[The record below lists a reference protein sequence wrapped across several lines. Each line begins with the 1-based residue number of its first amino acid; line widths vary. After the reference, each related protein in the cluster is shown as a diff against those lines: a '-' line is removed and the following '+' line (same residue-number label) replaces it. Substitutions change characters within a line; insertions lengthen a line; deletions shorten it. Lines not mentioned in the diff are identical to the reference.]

1 MSIIDNQAKP
11 KNIYNNESLSQF
23 AVNNNQSMMNTI
35 KNEISEQKG
44 TDKAIKEVSKS
55 LKTSIFIVGTISLLA
70 ALVIILIVLLTK
82 KDNNSRI
89 KIKTPETNI
98 DTTYFVD
105 SILNS
110 SKDISESIVKITSEI
125 STMDITI
132 STSITTSMSTLTEE
146 KNLTSIVKDDN
157 NDDIS
162 NFISYEEAQTLIG
175 LKEIKESHDLLN
187 DTSFN
192 LEQFILFCNN
202 TNFSKLNITINDLP
216 ENIES
221 LINNTNNISLS
232 FLEIVKTGLNIYHSK
247 YKSLIQEVNTI
258 NDEITTVFDKFIYP
272 QLDILKG
279 NIDNIRVHLENTIQ
293 TLAIH
298 FKLNLTDYMGNL
310 RYLDVK
316 EDIGNIIR
324 NIYKE
329 TKDKIYDSIEKLLG
343 KYDSSLTI
351 LTQMMDYIYIKIN
364 SGILDLKLI
373 SEGLA
378 KIFVDEYFVNN
389 LKNKL
394 FSFTEEFSFKIE
406 IFDSI
411 IQELK
416 IFVNELKTNIDSF
429 IKENHEILDAI
440 NKEL

>member
-279 NIDNIRVHLENTIQ
+279 NIDNIRVHLENKIQ
-293 TLAIH
+293 TLAIP
-298 FKLNLTDYMGNL
+298 FQLNLTDFMGNL